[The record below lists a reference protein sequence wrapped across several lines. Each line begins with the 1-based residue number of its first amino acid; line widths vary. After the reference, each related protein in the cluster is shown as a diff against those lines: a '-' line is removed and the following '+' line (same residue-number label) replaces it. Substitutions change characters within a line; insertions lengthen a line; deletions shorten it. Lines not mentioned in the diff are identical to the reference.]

1 MAVLKEVNMARC
13 LTGHRRILLLL
24 VLILP
29 LLSILVLATP
39 ALAAPV
45 VLITPGSGA
54 TGTTITI
61 QGNNFDSYI
70 GDSVTITF
78 DATQILSS
86 PVEIPPS
93 GGFTTEFMVPETAG
107 VGRHWIT
114 VYSTGSTV
122 SMLARNFFI
131 VEETL
136 ITMDIFEGP
145 VATEVN
151 ISGQGFYSNRMVSIY
166 YYNIAAEKIGD
177 TATSATGLFTYNF
190 TIPNSTGGSHKITVI
205 NDKGNQADTEFE
217 VIPVVLINKS
227 AAGPGELLA
236 MTGSGFGYRSLVD
249 ITLGTYPVTTVRT
262 NDTGNFEV
270 IFNIPA
276 VNPGIFDIKA
286 LDDLSNQAKVRF
298 TVTASVGISH
308 TSGAVGSIITI
319 SGSGFTA
326 GKPVNVVYDD
336 VTVAT
341 VTADNFGRFVIS
353 FDIPVS
359 TSGDHLIAV
368 SDGTFA
374 EYYNFVVE
382 SEAPAVPGLIIPVN
396 NTETKSMAYFD
407 WQDVTDLSQPVV
419 YRLQVAS
426 DQNFSTIVLD
436 KSNLP
441 YSEYSLAF
449 SEALPA
455 VATGMP
461 YYWRVKARDAASNE
475 SEWSESWSF
484 NVNPPQTPEL
494 LQPDLDTIVETP
506 VYFNWRD
513 VSSLSPPVT
522 YTLQISTDLGFS
534 TEELALE
541 IRGLSDSEYYLSQP
555 EYLPE
560 TGEEVPYYWRVK
572 TVDYVQNESN
582 WSDPRSFYVKGGFSF
597 PAWAIYTLIGI
608 AAILVGYLA
617 YWIGRRTSFKPME

>member
-1 MAVLKEVNMARC
+1 MAGRFVRY
-13 LTGHRRILLLL
+13 HRMLFLLALIPPLLATL
-24 VLILP
+24 VLT
-29 LLSILVLATP
+29 TP

-45 VLITPGSGA
+45 ILISPASGA

-70 GDSVTITF
+70 GDDITITF
-78 DATQILSS
+78 DATQIPNS
-86 PVEIPPS
+86 PLEVPGS
-93 GGFTTEFMVPETAG
+93 GSFTTEFTVPETAA

-114 VYSTGSTV
+114 VYSTGGTIT
-122 SMLARNFFI
+122 MLARNFFI
-131 VEETL
+131 VEETV
-136 ITMDIFEGP
+136 ITMDVFEGP
-145 VATEVN
+145 VGTEV
-151 ISGQGFYSNRMVSIY
+151 IITGQGFYSDRMVSIY
-166 YYNIAAEKIGD
+166 YYNIAAEHLGN
-177 TATSATGLFTYNF
+177 APTSATGLFTYNF
-190 TIPNSTGGSHKITVI
+190 TIPNSTGGSHKITVL
-205 NDKGNQADTEFE
+205 NDKGNQAETEFE
-217 VIPVVLINKS
+217 VVPVVLINLS

-236 MTGSGFGYRSLVD
+236 MTGTGFGYRSLVD
-249 ITLGTYPVTTVRT
+249 ITIGTYPITTVRT
-262 NDTGNFEV
+262 NDTGDFEV
-270 IFNIPA
+270 VFNIPG

-308 TSGAVGSIITI
+308 TSGAVGSIVTL

-326 GKPVNVVYDD
+326 GNTVNIVYDD
-336 VTVAT
+336 VIVAT
-341 VTADNFGRFVIS
+341 VTADNFGKFVIS

-359 TSGDHLIAV
+359 TSGSHQITV
-368 SDGTFA
+368 SDGTFT
-374 EYYNFVVE
+374 EYYTFVVE
-382 SEAPAVPGLIIPVN
+382 SEAPAVPGLIIPVK

-407 WQDVTDLSQPVV
+407 WQDVGDLSQPVV

-426 DQNFSTIVLD
+426 DQNFTTIVLD

-441 YSEYSLAF
+441 DSEYSLNF
-449 SEALPA
+449 DEALPA
-455 VATGMP
+455 VETGMP

-494 LQPDLDTIVETP
+494 LQPDLDTIVEIP
-506 VYFNWRD
+506 IFFNWQD

-522 YTLQISTDLGFS
+522 YNLQISTDLSFS
-534 TEELALE
+534 TEELKLE
-541 IRGLSDSEYYLSQP
+541 VRGLSDSEYYLSEP

-572 TVDYVQNESN
+572 TVDYVKNESQ
-582 WSDPRSFYVKGGFSF
+582 WSDPRSFYVQGGFSF

-617 YWIGRRTSFKPME
+617 YWIGRRTAFKPSE